1 MHTLLLNASYEP
13 LTVISVHRA
22 VVLVLAD
29 KADLVAAGEGHFR
42 SPSTSVPVPSVI
54 RLRGFVRVP
63 YRSTLPLNRR
73 NLIAR
78 DGGRC
83 AYCHGRGDT
92 VDHVVPRSRGGEHVW
107 TNVVAACQPCNGHKG
122 DRLLHELGWQLR
134 TTPAAP
140 RGWSWMLVGIGT
152 TDPAW
157 SEWLDPAGA

>member
-42 SPSTSVPVPSVI
+42 SPSTSVPTPSAI
-54 RLRGFVRVP
+54 RLRGYVRVP

-73 NLIAR
+73 NLLAR

-83 AYCHGRGDT
+83 AYCSHRGDT

-122 DRLLHELGWQLR
+122 DRLLHELGWALR

-140 RGWSWMLVGIGT
+140 KGWSWMLVGVGT